1 MAHTGFD
8 QTLREFGRI
17 GTNVRKSLVDEVLPE
32 HYRIDYP
39 NLVTFLEAY
48 YEHLDSADN
57 FGGIIHELQTI
68 RDIEDTKLEYLDL
81 MFDEIALG
89 VAEAT
94 FTFPREAIR
103 NFGNFFR
110 VKGSEYSIDGFF
122 RAFFQEEVE
131 IIKPKDRLL
140 RVGLGTIGDED
151 RYRIQDGAL
160 YQIFSTLIR
169 SPIPLSDWEELYRK
183 FVHPSGFY
191 LGAEVVIEGLPRVTI
206 GTVQSV
212 VDLRANITNIYQTA
226 SLSFEAQGEVVGAV
240 TAAPLTL
247 APLYDGLDSDQLNPD
262 ATLYMQNGYAQ
273 IGYVSKSG
281 SSTDVS
287 FRLRDRYSLYRN
299 INDYTGLT
307 ITDVEKYYSSL
318 YEWAGFYKSWDDLAD
333 SANASAIRFS
343 TTLDDFSAAH
353 YVRY

>member
-1 MAHTGFD
+1 MSHTGFD
-8 QTLREFGRI
+8 QTLRELGRI

-32 HYRIDYP
+32 HFRIDYP

-57 FGGIIHELQTI
+57 FGGIIQELQTV

-81 MFDEIALG
+81 MFDEVALG
-89 VAEAT
+89 VSQAT

-110 VKGSEYSIDGFF
+110 VKGSEYSVEGFF
-122 RAFFQEEVE
+122 RAFFQENIE
-131 IIKPKDRLL
+131 IIHPKDRLL
-140 RVGLGTIGDED
+140 RVGVGTIGDED
-151 RYRIQDGAL
+151 RFRIQDGAL

-169 SPIPLSDWEELYRK
+169 SPIPLSDWETLYRN

-191 LGAEVVIEGLPRVTI
+191 LGAEVVIEGTPQVTI
-206 GTVQSV
+206 GTAQSI
-212 VDLRANITNIYQTA
+212 VDLRANVTSIFQTA
-226 SLSFEAQGEVVGAV
+226 SAAFEAQGEVVGAV
-240 TAAPLTL
+240 DGAPLSL

-262 ATLYMQNGYAQ
+262 ALLYMQNGYVQVGYASLNGAQ
-273 IGYVSKSG
+273 NLV
-281 SSTDVS
+281 TH
-287 FRLRDRYSLYRN
+287 RMRDRYSLYRN
-299 INDYTGLT
+299 INDYQGLS
-307 ITDVEKYYSSL
+307 IADVEKYYSSL
-318 YEWAGFYKSWDDLAD
+318 YEWAGFYKSWDDAAD

-343 TTLDDFSAAH
+343 ATLDDFSAAH

>member
-32 HYRIDYP
+32 HFRIDYP

-48 YEHLDSADN
+48 YEHLDSADG

-68 RDIEDTKLEYLDL
+68 RDIEDTKLEYLDFL
-81 MFDEIALG
+81 FDEVALG
-89 VAEAT
+89 VSQAS
-94 FTFPREAIR
+94 FTVPREAIR

-110 VKGSEYSIDGFF
+110 VKGSEYSIEGFF
-122 RAFFQEEVE
+122 RAFFNEEIE

-140 RVGLGTIGDED
+140 RVGMGTIGDEE

-169 SPIPLSDWEELYRK
+169 SPIPLSNWEELYRR

-191 LGAEVVIEGLPRVTI
+191 LGAEVVIEGLPQVTI
-206 GTVQSV
+206 GTAESV

-226 SLSFEAQGEVVGAV
+226 SVGFEAQGEVVGAIGP
-240 TAAPLTL
+240 APLSY
-247 APLYDGLDSDQLNPD
+247 ASIYDGADSDQINPD
-262 ATLYMQNGYAQ
+262 ALLYMQNGYVQ
-273 IGYVSKSG
+273 IGYASKRG
-281 SSTDVS
+281 GNHTQ
-287 FRLRDRYSLYRN
+287 FKLRDRYSLYRN

-307 ITDVEKYYSSL
+307 IADVKKYYSNL
-318 YEWAGFYKSWDDLAD
+318 YEWAGFYQSMDDYAD
-333 SANASAIRFS
+333 SSKASAIRFS
-343 TTLDDFSAAH
+343 STLDDFSAAV
-353 YVRY
+353 YFRK

>member
-32 HYRIDYP
+32 HFRIDYP

-57 FGGIIHELQTI
+57 FGGIIQELQTI
-68 RDIEDTKLEYLDL
+68 RDIEDTKLEYLNL

-89 VAEAT
+89 VSQAT

-122 RAFFQEEVE
+122 RAFFQEKVE

-140 RVGLGTIGDED
+140 RVGLGTIGEED
-151 RYRIQDGAL
+151 RYRLQDGKL

-169 SPIPLSDWEELYRK
+169 SPIPLSDWETLYRN

-191 LGAEVVIEGLPRVTI
+191 LGAEVVLEGLPQVTI
-206 GTVQSV
+206 GTAQSV
-212 VDLRANITNIYQTA
+212 VDLRANVTNIYQTA
-226 SLSFEAQGEVVGAV
+226 QFGVEAQGEVVGAV
-240 TAAPLTL
+240 AGAPLSL
-247 APLYDGLDSDQLNPD
+247 ASLYDGLDSDQVNPD
-262 ATLYMQNGYAQ
+262 AFLYMQNGYVQ
-273 IGYVSKSG
+273 IGYASKLG
-281 SSTDVS
+281 GNHAT
-287 FRLRDRYSLYRN
+287 FKMRDRYSLYRN
-299 INDYTGLT
+299 INDYQGLT
-307 ITDVEKYYSSL
+307 IADVEKYYSSL
-318 YEWAGFYKSWDDLAD
+318 YEWAGFYKSWDDYAD